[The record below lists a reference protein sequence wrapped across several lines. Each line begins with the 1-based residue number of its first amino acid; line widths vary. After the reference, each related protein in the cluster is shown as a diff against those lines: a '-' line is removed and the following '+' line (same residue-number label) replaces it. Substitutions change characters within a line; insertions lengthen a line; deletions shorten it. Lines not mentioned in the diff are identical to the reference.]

1 MLIKMW
7 KRKKRKKV
15 SSADRNDEINDVS
28 VIFQVNSD
36 WDAAINGILARSGG
50 IQKWTLGAA
59 AKCNIDEGSTFRC
72 KFNTDLQL
80 GLSLQQKLDENATL
94 SLSFNI
100 DCANVTR
107 GGHKVGLAF
116 EIEAWTT
123 DCRRFELIVFCK
135 NAFWCLFFSFIL
147 FFPTFRVRLFL
158 AYVLWLYVLNVR
170 YCY

>member
-1 MLIKMW
+1 MTK
-7 KRKKRKKV
+7 
-15 SSADRNDEINDVS
+15 NDLGLAFSYQDVGFHFRCTS
-28 VIFQVNSD
+28 IPYEYGLSLLYKVNSD

-116 EIEAWTT
+116 EIEA
-123 DCRRFELIVFCK
+123 
-135 NAFWCLFFSFIL
+135 
-147 FFPTFRVRLFL
+147 
-158 AYVLWLYVLNVR
+158 
-170 YCY
+170 

>member
-1 MLIKMW
+1 MLIKTW
-7 KRKKRKKV
+7 KEKERKKV
-15 SSADRNDEINDVS
+15 CSADRNDEINDVS

-116 EIEAWTT
+116 EIEAWRTT
-123 DCRRFELIVFCK
+123 NCRRFELSFVRT
-135 NAFWCLFFSFIL
+135 LFDVYFFLSFYFFQLFESACFS
-147 FFPTFRVRLFL
+147 PM
-158 AYVLWLYVLNVR
+158 
-170 YCY
+170 YCDCSY